1 MDIESATIVR
11 LVEQFLKEHN
21 LHRTLETLQEE
32 TGITINTVDNVDTFK
47 NDIVK
52 GRWDTVLASV
62 EQAGVAQNKL
72 VDLYEHIIIELVEL
86 RDMGPARALLR
97 QTEPMEIMRTSQ
109 PERYLKLEQL
119 MSRTSLDLNDAFR
132 GQESKESR
140 RLEIAN
146 SLVREVS
153 TAPPSRLLTLLGYSI
168 QWQKKQGIIPDGV
181 SYDLFY
187 GRTQQVVVS
196 SSDQTPSKLVATIKF
211 PKSEHP
217 NSLAFSPDGK
227 HIATGS
233 VGGFVEFWSA
243 MTGKIADDLDFQ
255 AKGALMMMEGAVTSL
270 AFSHSGD
277 LVCAGA
283 DDGKVKVW
291 KLKSGSIAKRFPAA
305 HGQRVTSVT
314 FSKDDT
320 QILSGGADGTIRI
333 HGLKSGGMLRELRGH
348 TAGITSVVFTED
360 MSRIVSTS
368 DDGSLRIWEVSSG
381 ECLHAVLP
389 GSDKH
394 GLSMPG
400 ALSAQAIP
408 GRPTEFVVC
417 TKSPTIYIVGTDG
430 QLKKSFDAKQGTC
443 NEFLAAAVMP
453 RGKLVL
459 AVSDASTLHSFDI
472 ETGLSHD
479 NTPKIA
485 DPEIFGMACHPSLN
499 LVAFFSN
506 DRRVPIWAS

>member
-333 HGLKSGGMLRELRGH
+333 HGLKSG
-348 TAGITSVVFTED
+348 
-360 MSRIVSTS
+360 
-368 DDGSLRIWEVSSG
+368 
-381 ECLHAVLP
+381 
-389 GSDKH
+389 
-394 GLSMPG
+394 
-400 ALSAQAIP
+400 
-408 GRPTEFVVC
+408 
-417 TKSPTIYIVGTDG
+417 
-430 QLKKSFDAKQGTC
+430 
-443 NEFLAAAVMP
+443 
-453 RGKLVL
+453 
-459 AVSDASTLHSFDI
+459 
-472 ETGLSHD
+472 
-479 NTPKIA
+479 
-485 DPEIFGMACHPSLN
+485 
-499 LVAFFSN
+499 
-506 DRRVPIWAS
+506 